1 MTPDETNHALA
12 SVIDRLQRKV
22 NARPSVARDPVAS
35 DNIRIAIRTLRRLLE
50 PQQPDTT
57 PIDIFIFNS

>member
-12 SVIDRLQRKV
+12 SVIDRLTRKV

-35 DNIRIAIRTLRRLLE
+35 DNVRLAIRQLRRLIE
-50 PQQPDTT
+50 PATIDSE
-57 PIDIFIFNS
+57 PIDIFIV